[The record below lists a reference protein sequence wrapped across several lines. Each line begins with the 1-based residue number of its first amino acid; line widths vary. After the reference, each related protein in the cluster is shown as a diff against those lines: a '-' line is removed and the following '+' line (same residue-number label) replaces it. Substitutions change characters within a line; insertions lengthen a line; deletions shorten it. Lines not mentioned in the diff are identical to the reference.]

1 MAKTEAALALAAR
14 GLRVFPLLP
23 NSHKPAWEGWPSWAT
38 TDAEKIK
45 AWGWDEADYNI
56 GVCTTGLLVVDID
69 TKPDKET
76 GVARRGVESWAALGH
91 GFDTFCV
98 RTRSGGYHLYY
109 SGADVGLSV
118 GGLGEGLDIRSHN
131 GYVVAPGSL
140 IDGRGYE
147 IVIDGPMLPAPPDIV
162 ARCKPPG
169 ERSANA
175 QIALVDLDTP
185 AAIAL
190 ASDYLLRAETGVPG
204 NRSDLAYKTA
214 CAVRDYGLSEA
225 MAVSVMHSWAARCSP
240 PISHEDLEPIVS
252 NAYAYAQNAPGVK
265 HPTALFGEVVVPPPP
280 PPSENAPA
288 ATAGPAFGN
297 LIPLMSLPARPWVYY
312 DMLLRQEITS
322 LLAPGGAGKSTLQL
336 VVAIHL
342 ALGLDLWGYRN
353 MTGRW
358 WKSVIYDSEDSLGEM
373 SSRLYAI
380 CTALNLD
387 PILAAS
393 RIALVSGKTHTK
405 LRLVNGGQN
414 PSVNMESATWLVQMA
429 SDPDVAMVALNPLNK
444 LHSAN
449 GNDNVQ
455 MTFVME
461 TLEALAETC
470 DVALFL
476 AHHVSKPS
484 GSTARMAGNANIGQG
499 AATIVDSSR
508 KAFTL
513 VPPDDQDVS
522 HFALT
527 PTEKRMLVRLDD
539 AKQNRTL
546 GREEALWLKRI
557 SVTLWNGEHVGAL
570 DKTDMHVRTEHMRHA
585 IARVLHA
592 GMIHQRGSAGVTL
605 TVAAALLKDGDP
617 LFEKMPRDLLK
628 SRIEQYLAQP
638 VTLTDGA
645 MIRVDD
651 NRMVVLT

>member
-1 MAKTEAALALAAR
+1 MAKTDAALALAAR

-23 NSHKPAWEGWPSWAT
+23 NSHKPAWEGWTDFAT
-38 TDAEKIK
+38 TEPERIR
-45 AWGWDEADYNI
+45 AWWDGADYNI

-69 TKPDKET
+69 AKPDKVT
-76 GVARRGVESWAALGH
+76 GAARRGPESWAALGH
-91 GFDTFCV
+91 GYDTFCV

-109 SGADVGLSV
+109 SGVDVAINQGA
-118 GGLGEGLDIRSHN
+118 LGEGLDIRSHN

-147 IVIDGPMLPAPPDIV
+147 IVIDGPMQPAPPDIV

-169 ERSANA
+169 ERSVNA
-175 QIALVDLDTP
+175 QIAVVDLDTP
-185 AAIAL
+185 AAVAL
-190 ASDYLLRAETGVPG
+190 ATNYIARQEGAVAGTQSEA
-204 NRSDLAYKTA
+204 AYKLA
-214 CAVRDYGLSEA
+214 CAVRDFGLSEEMTTSLM
-225 MAVSVMHSWAARCSP
+225 MAWAVRCMP
-240 PISHEDLEPIVS
+240 PIAYDDLHGRVS
-252 NAYAYAQNAPGVK
+252 NAYSYAQNAPGVK
-265 HPTALFGEVVVPPPP
+265 HPTALFGTVELPPPP
-280 PPSENAPA
+280 PALENAPA
-288 ATAGPAFGN
+288 ASPAPAFGN
-297 LIPLMSLPARPWVYY
+297 LIPLMALPARPWVYY

-353 MTGRW
+353 MTGRA
-358 WKSVIYDSEDSLGEM
+358 WKSIVYDSEDSLGEM
-373 SSRLYAI
+373 SSRVYAI

-387 PILAAS
+387 PVLAGSRIILA
-393 RIALVSGKTHTK
+393 SGKTHAK

-414 PSVNMESATWLVQMA
+414 PTVNTEGAAWLVQAA

-484 GSTARMAGNANIGQG
+484 GSTTRMAGNAYIGQG

-508 KAFTL
+508 KAFTM

-527 PTEKRMLVRLDD
+527 PQEKRMLVRLDD

-546 GREEALWLKRI
+546 GREEALWLKRV
-557 SVTLWNGEHVGAL
+557 SVTLWNGEHVGSL
-570 DKTDMHVRTEHMRHA
+570 DKTDMHVRTEHMRQA

-592 GMIHQRGSAGVTL
+592 GMVHQRGSAGVTL

-638 VTLTDGA
+638 VTLPDGA
-645 MIRVDD
+645 TIKVDD

>member
-23 NSHKPAWEGWPSWAT
+23 NSHKPAWEGWTDFAT
-38 TDAEKIK
+38 TEPERIK
-45 AWGWDEADYNI
+45 AWWNGNDYNI

-69 TKPDKET
+69 AKPDKVT
-76 GVARRGVESWAALGH
+76 GVARRGPESWAALGH
-91 GFDTFCV
+91 GYDTFCV

-109 SGADVGLSV
+109 SGADVAINQGA
-118 GGLGEGLDIRSHN
+118 LGEGLDIRSHN

-147 IVIDGPMLPAPPDIV
+147 IVIDGPMQPAPPDIV

-169 ERSANA
+169 ERSVNA
-175 QIALVDLDTP
+175 QIAVVDLDTP
-185 AAIAL
+185 AAVAL
-190 ASDYLLRAETGVPG
+190 ATDYIARQEGAVAGTQSEA
-204 NRSDLAYKTA
+204 AYKLA
-214 CAVRDYGLSEA
+214 CAVRDYGLSEEMTA
-225 MAVSVMHSWAARCSP
+225 GLMMQWAARCMP
-240 PISHEDLEPIVS
+240 PIAYDDLHGRVS
-252 NAYAYAQNAPGVK
+252 NAYAYAQNAPGIK
-265 HPTALFGEVVVPPPP
+265 HPTALFGAVVVPPPP
-280 PPSENAPA
+280 EVPAHAPA
-288 ATAGPAFGN
+288 ASPAPSFGN
-297 LIPLMSLPARPWVYY
+297 LIPLFSLPARPWVYY

-353 MTGRW
+353 MTGRA
-358 WKSVIYDSEDSLGEM
+358 WKSIVYDSEDSLGEM
-373 SSRLYAI
+373 SSRVYAI

-387 PILAAS
+387 PAAAS
-393 RIALVSGKTHTK
+393 ANINLISGKTHRK
-405 LRLVNGGQN
+405 LRLVNGGQTPTIN
-414 PSVNMESATWLVQMA
+414 EEAARWIGEMA
-429 SDPDVAMVALNPLNK
+429 ADPDVAMVALNPLNK

-449 GNDNVQ
+449 GNDNVA

-461 TLEALAETC
+461 TLEAMAEVC
-470 DVALFL
+470 DVAIFL
-476 AHHVSKPS
+476 AHHVSKPN
-484 GSTARMAGNANIGQG
+484 GSAVRMAGNANIGQG

-513 VPPDDQDVS
+513 VPPDDHDVS

-527 PTEKRMLVRLDD
+527 PQEKRLLVRLDD

-570 DKTDMHVRTEHMRHA
+570 DKTDMHVRTEHMRQA

-592 GMIHQRGSAGVTL
+592 GMVHQKGSAGVTL

-638 VTLTDGA
+638 VTLPDGA
-645 MIRVDD
+645 MIKVDD